1 MTQIRF
7 HIDELCVQCDLLRPE
22 DRSFARVCLACTL
35 GLRDYSEIYVGLY
48 CGVHSVY
55 ACICVWD
62 NVAVSPYF
70 EHPQVLMQ
78 LKWL

>member
-35 GLRDYSEIYVGLY
+35 GLRDYSEIYVGLLWSTQY
-48 CGVHSVY
+48 VRMY
-55 ACICVWD
+55 MCVG
-62 NVAVSPYF
+62 
-70 EHPQVLMQ
+70 
-78 LKWL
+78 